1 MTGIALQSSMKAAS
15 SPERSAAANRRVRVC
30 ILAPSIDVLGG
41 QSRQAERL
49 MIGLADESSVEI
61 GFIAHNPRLPR
72 PFRFL
77 QRIKYVRTVVNTLVY
92 WLTAAA
98 RLWRYDVVHAY
109 SASYYSYL
117 LSVVPIILLA
127 KLYGKKVLLNY
138 HSGEA
143 EDHLANWRL
152 TAIPVIR
159 LADIIVVPSGYLVDV
174 FARFGLHA
182 RAIHNVVE
190 LEVFRY
196 RERKPIRPVF
206 LTSRLHEPLYNVPCV
221 LRAFALVQRRYPE
234 AALVVAGDG
243 WMRPQLEQLARDLQ
257 LHNTRFVGRV
267 PWGDMPALYDESD
280 IYLTATNIDNMP
292 GSVIECLS
300 CGLPVVTTDAGGVP
314 YIVTHEETALIV
326 PRDDHEAMASQAI
339 RLLEDDSL
347 AVHLGRNGREAC
359 VRFAWPAVRDAWV
372 KAYHELGPDESEL
385 SAVTA
390 S

>member
-1 MTGIALQSSMKAAS
+1 MTGLAISSSMKAAA
-15 SPERSAAANRRVRVC
+15 PQRDAANPSRPVRVC

-49 MIGLADESSVEI
+49 MIGLAAESSVEI
-61 GFIAHNPRLPR
+61 GFIPHNPRLPG
-72 PFRFL
+72 PFTFL
-77 QRIKYVRTVVNTLVY
+77 QRIKYLRTVINTLVY
-92 WLTAAA
+92 WLMAVT

-117 LSVVPIILLA
+117 LSVLPIILIA
-127 KLYGKKVLLNY
+127 KLYGKKILLNY

-152 TAIPVIR
+152 TAIPFIR
-159 LADIIVVPSGYLVDV
+159 WADMIVVPSGYLVDV
-174 FARFGLHA
+174 FARFGLTA

-190 LEVFRY
+190 LDVFRY
-196 RERKPIRPVF
+196 RERHPIRPVF

-221 LRAFALVQRRYPE
+221 LRAFALVQQRYPD
-234 AALVVAGDG
+234 ASLTVAGDG
-243 WMRPQLEQLARDLQ
+243 WMRPQLEALAEELGLR
-257 LHNTRFVGRV
+257 NTRFVGRV
-267 PWGDMPALYDESD
+267 PWGDMPDVYDDAD

-314 YIVTHEETALIV
+314 YIVTHDSTALIV
-326 PRDDHEAMASQAI
+326 PRNDHAALAAQAM

-347 AVHLGRNGREAC
+347 AVQLARNGREAC
-359 VRFAWPAVRDAWV
+359 RQYAWPAVREAWLD
-372 KAYHELGPDESEL
+372 AYHSLGPVRQEL
-385 SAVTA
+385 STSAA
-390 S
+390 